1 MNMDL
6 TFQGQ
11 TASEKG
17 SGVVQYHPSAGDV
30 TMNVTSS
37 SGAGGQA
44 EMILADGVIYMK
56 LPSQEMR
63 AFAQEF
69 NNNELATRPWL
80 KLDPNGTDPL
90 DKAFAPVA
98 KTAQEDDDPAA
109 TIARLKLAGTITSTR
124 NEQLDG
130 RSTTHYT
137 ITVDTKK
144 LADSL
149 PDSDPE
155 KQVLNNGLQAGG
167 PTSQTVE
174 VWVNSEN
181 LPLKI
186 TEKTNVSAATFT
198 FSDWG
203 VPVSVAAPPADQ
215 VATISGN

>member
-98 KTAQEDDDPAA
+98 KTAQVVLWGQIDGQPLEPVAWTNQYGKGRVFYTSLGHQEDFRTPQFVTLMHNAARWALDMRPALL
-109 TIARLKLAGTITSTR
+109 TGK
-124 NEQLDG
+124 
-130 RSTTHYT
+130 
-137 ITVDTKK
+137 
-144 LADSL
+144 
-149 PDSDPE
+149 
-155 KQVLNNGLQAGG
+155 G
-167 PTSQTVE
+167 P
-174 VWVNSEN
+174 
-181 LPLKI
+181 
-186 TEKTNVSAATFT
+186 
-198 FSDWG
+198 
-203 VPVSVAAPPADQ
+203 
-215 VATISGN
+215 